1 MRHPFSHRSC
11 CQLWIG
17 PHASG
22 RHFAPVVWFP
32 ACGVLLFSVLQVGS
46 FCPAA
51 DDSDKQEREQR
62 SRRRLEVM
70 QAVIDHL
77 EVSSRDIKSN
87 SALKLGKNPL
97 LRYNDPTRGL
107 GEQSTGLL
115 DGGVWR
121 LGETGRPTALVTLE
135 IYRVL
140 GGKAVLSY
148 EFVSLASSPLAI
160 ASPSGPAWNPAG
172 TDLKI
177 VRFPEAPRP
186 ADSQKARLAQM
197 RQMSRRFAVH
207 ETLDNGDKVECR
219 LLSQP
224 IDRYSDEKGGLS
236 DGAMF
241 VFANGTNPELGL
253 LLECTA
259 EQWSYG
265 VIRLSAAALFADL
278 DGKQFFEAPKSFG
291 QPRSAPY
298 LGTGHPIALE
308 E

>member
-1 MRHPFSHRSC
+1 
-11 CQLWIG
+11 
-17 PHASG
+17 
-22 RHFAPVVWFP
+22 
-32 ACGVLLFSVLQVGS
+32 VLLFSVPQAGS

-62 SRRRLEVM
+62 SRRRLEFM
-70 QAVIDHL
+70 QSVIDDF
-77 EVSSRDIKSN
+77 EVSSKDIKKDPS
-87 SALKLGKNPL
+87 LKLGKNPL

-107 GEQSTGLL
+107 GEQSTGLQ

-135 IYRVL
+135 IYRFP
-140 GGKAVLSY
+140 GDKSVLSY
-148 EFVSLASSPLAI
+148 EFVSLASSQLAI
-160 ASPSGPAWNPAG
+160 ASPTGPSWNPTG
-172 TDLKI
+172 TDLKMA
-177 VRFPEAPRP
+177 RLPEAPRP
-186 ADSQKARLAQM
+186 GDSQKARLAQM

-219 LLSQP
+219 LLTQP

-291 QPRSAPY
+291 QPRTAPY
-298 LGTGHPIALE
+298 LGTGHPVTIKE
-308 E
+308 